1 VTATQRVWRSG
12 LELALFVS
20 TLLVCAGFSA
30 MTLSTPAT
38 AGVSSGTHVYVLQID
53 RPSDSSASHQWTAG
67 EPDGTDRD
75 PADDDNDD
83 DTNDEGSLALLPA
96 PAAQAAADL
105 GRAALLAD
113 PGFDTLF
120 TFPVASRSL
129 RAPPQSFS

>member
-1 VTATQRVWRSG
+1 MTAMQRVWRSG
-12 LELALFVS
+12 FDLALFVS
-20 TLLVCAGFSA
+20 TLLVCAGFSVT
-30 MTLSTPAT
+30 TLSTPAT
-38 AGVSSGTHVYVLQID
+38 ARVSSGTHAYALQID

-67 EPDGTDRD
+67 EPNGTDRD
-75 PADDDNDD
+75 PADDDD
-83 DTNDEGSLALLPA
+83 DTNDEGSIALPA

>member
-20 TLLVCAGFSA
+20 TLLVCAGLSV

-38 AGVSSGTHVYVLQID
+38 ARVSSGTHAYALQID

-75 PADDDNDD
+75 PADDDDD
-83 DTNDEGSLALLPA
+83 DDSGSSHDEGSIALPA
-96 PAAQAAADL
+96 PAVLAAADL

-113 PGFDTLF
+113 PGFDILF
-120 TFPVASRSL
+120 TLPVASRSL
-129 RAPPQSFS
+129 RAPPL

>member
-1 VTATQRVWRSG
+1 MTAMQRVWRSG
-12 LELALFVS
+12 FDLALFVS
-20 TLLVCAGFSA
+20 TLLVCAGFSVT
-30 MTLSTPAT
+30 TLSTPAT
-38 AGVSSGTHVYVLQID
+38 ARASSGTHAYALQID

-67 EPDGTDRD
+67 EPNGTDRD
-75 PADDDNDD
+75 PADDDD
-83 DTNDEGSLALLPA
+83 DTNDEGSIALPA